1 MDRVK
6 LVIEVV
12 GAVIVR
18 DGLVL
23 CVQRGPSGSLPNLWE
38 FPGGKIE
45 PGETAEQAL
54 EREILEELQCWVAVK
69 DKVTTTSHEYDFAI
83 VNLTTFYC
91 ELVEG
96 VPHLVE
102 HADLAW
108 RRPEALHELDWA
120 PADIPA
126 VDLIHA
132 RLTAPA
138 PRG

>member
-1 MDRVK
+1 MGSMKRI
-6 LVIEVV
+6 IEVV

-23 CVQRGPSGSLPNLWE
+23 CVQRGPNGSLPDLWE

-45 PGETAEQAL
+45 ADETPQQAL
-54 EREILEELQCWVAVK
+54 EREILEELLCRVAVG

-83 VNLTTFYC
+83 INLTTFFC

-108 RRPEALHELDWA
+108 RRPDALHELDWA
-120 PADIPA
+120 PADVPA
-126 VDLIHA
+126 VDLIRA
-132 RLTAPA
+132 QLTPT
-138 PRG
+138 PRR